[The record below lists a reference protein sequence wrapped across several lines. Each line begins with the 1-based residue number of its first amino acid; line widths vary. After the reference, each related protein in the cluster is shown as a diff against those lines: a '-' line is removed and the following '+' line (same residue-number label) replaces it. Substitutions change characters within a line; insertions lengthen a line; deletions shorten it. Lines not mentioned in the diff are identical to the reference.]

1 MDGVGGFGG
10 WQWIFILEGAATV
23 LAGLV
28 AWFFIH
34 DSPDGAKWLDQE
46 EKEYIKAQLAYDGN
60 SSGNALQE
68 GRKKSFYIKEAFTDW
83 QVCSLLAHS
92 YRSPRLTLSRFTSAL

>member
-1 MDGVGGFGG
+1 MDGVGGYGG

-34 DSPDGAKWLDQE
+34 DSPDGAKWLDHE

-68 GRKKSFYIKEAFTDW
+68 GRKKSFYIKEAFSDW
-83 QVCSLLAHS
+83 QVCSSLSHRCLS
-92 YRSPRLTLSRFTSAL
+92 SSLTLSRFTSAL